1 MAKKN
6 ARRSNTR
13 RSSSS
18 PARRGRS
25 PATGAAT
32 PDDVTLVSTE
42 FYQIIPGREVTIE
55 VTTGDA
61 QASGTSLLLNGAL
74 IPFQDNAGPQP
85 IGSDLDRSVLNAR
98 TVVKDV
104 NPSTNHTSVTYD
116 LKGGPQPQQFP
127 FSIDV
132 SADKGRA
139 HYLITFVFTKEAL

>member
-1 MAKKN
+1 MAKKDG
-6 ARRSNTR
+6 RRSNTR

-18 PARRGRS
+18 PARRGPS
-25 PATGAAT
+25 PVTGVAT

-42 FYQIIPGREVTIE
+42 FYQIIPGRLVTIE
-55 VTTGDA
+55 VTTGDG
-61 QASGTSLLLNGAL
+61 QASGTSLLLNGVQ

-85 IGSDLDRSVLNAR
+85 VGSDLDKNVLNAR

-104 NPSTNHTSVTYD
+104 NPSSNHTSVTYD
-116 LKGGPQPQQFP
+116 LRGGAQPKEFP